1 MITVKTHLAIADDG
15 FETNTYIVTCEETGD
30 TLVVDPSLPEEK
42 LIEKLKD
49 KNVKYVLLTHGH
61 FDHAATAKKFQ
72 DDGIKIY
79 IHKYDA
85 DKLYTENNLAKH
97 FGYTFENLVSDFTFT
112 EGELI
117 IDNFKLE
124 VLHTPGHSKGSV
136 CFIYKNHLFTGDTIF
151 ENGYGRVDLYD
162 GDFFEIKQSIKK
174 LMPYKKSGYLL
185 HYGH

>member
-1 MITVKTHLAIADDG
+1 MIKEFICGDMNNHCYLIIQNSKALLIDASYCYDDVNKYLKENNLKLVG
-15 FETNTYIVTCEETGD
+15 IV
-30 TLVVDPSLPEEK
+30 
-42 LIEKLKD
+42 
-49 KNVKYVLLTHGH
+49 LTHGH
-61 FDHAATAKKFQ
+61 FDHASAAKKFQ

-79 IHKYDA
+79 IHKFDA
-85 DKLYTENNLAKH
+85 DKLYTENNLSKY
-97 FGYTFENLVSDFTFT
+97 FGYAFENLTPDFTFT

-136 CFIYKNHLFTGDTIF
+136 CFIYENHLFTGDTIF

-162 GDFFEIKQSIKK
+162 GDFSEIRQSIKK
-174 LMPYKKSGYLL
+174 LMPYKKMGYLL